1 MAEPPSPRRE
11 WSRATPDLHFGLAY
25 SVVAVSSRSAG
36 TKRRLITAIPLP
48 DMLSRLLRPSIGR
61 QIRRTVN
68 TGSRCWQIRWLRVR
82 EPAPRLKY
90 AIGHTLSYGEAIRR
104 SASPPKAVIQCTN
117 AVLNGPR
124 LLGGSRWAQSV
135 DLRGIVSLRITA
147 NTGCK

>member
-1 MAEPPSPRRE
+1 MAEPPSPRQE
-11 WSRATPDLHFGLAY
+11 WSRVTPDLQSHTIGFWARVLR
-25 SVVAVSSRSAG
+25 STVSSRSAG
-36 TKRRLITAIPLP
+36 TKRLLITTIPLP
-48 DMLSRLLRPSIGR
+48 DMLSRPLRPSIGR

-68 TGSRCWQIRWLRVR
+68 TGSRCCQIRWLRVR

-124 LLGGSRWAQSV
+124 LLGGSRWASQ
-135 DLRGIVSLRITA
+135 LTLEG
-147 NTGCK
+147 